1 MLSEVR
7 CQMTDNGMQPIR
19 ANRVPL
25 STQAQQYLL
34 DQIEQGVYAPG
45 EQLPSEKELAAQL
58 GISRPTLREALHNL
72 EQAGVLLRKHG
83 VGTFVAPG
91 YSRRLES
98 GLERLE
104 SVLQLTARQGF
115 QVKCNDLEVAVLPA
129 SEELAARLQ
138 VPPDTPLTT
147 IRRAI
152 VVEGKPIAYMV
163 DQAPRAILSPDE
175 IDQNFNGSVLDLLR
189 AKPEVQLTQAVANIE
204 AVNADEFLAEKLAV
218 APQQALLLLEERL
231 FDAEGQPIECS
242 RNYFLPDWFRFHVVR
257 R

>member
-1 MLSEVR
+1 
-7 CQMTDNGMQPIR
+7 MTDNGMQPLR

-34 DQIEQGVYAPG
+34 EQIEQGVYAPG
-45 EQLPSEKELAAQL
+45 EQLPSEKELAARL

-91 YSRRLES
+91 YGRRLES

-115 QVKCNDLEVAVLPA
+115 QVRCGDLEIASLPA
-129 SEELAARLQ
+129 DEGLAAQLQ
-138 VPPDTPLTT
+138 VQVGTPLTE
-147 IRRAI
+147 IRRTLI
-152 VVEGKPIAYMV
+152 VQNRPIAYMV
-163 DQAPRAILSPDE
+163 DQVPRSILSPDD
-175 IDQNFNGSVLDLLR
+175 IGKDFNGSVLDLLR
-189 AKPEVQLTQAVANIE
+189 AKPEVQIAHAVANIE
-204 AVNADEFLAEKLAV
+204 AINADDFLAEKLAV
-218 APQQALLLLEERL
+218 TPQQALLLLEERL
-231 FDAEGQPIECS
+231 FDSEGRPVEYS

>member
-1 MLSEVR
+1 
-7 CQMTDNGMQPIR
+7 MTDNGVQPLR

-34 DQIEQGVYAPG
+34 AQIEQGIYAPG
-45 EQLPSEKELAAQL
+45 EQLPSEKELAVQL

-91 YSRRLES
+91 YGRRLES

-115 QVKCNDLEVAVLPA
+115 QVHCRDLEVEVLPA
-129 SEELAARLQ
+129 DEDLAARLQ
-138 VPPDTPLTT
+138 VPPGTPLTN

-163 DQAPRAILSPDE
+163 DQAPQTILSPAE
-175 IDQNFNGSVLDLLR
+175 IDRHFNGSVLDLLR
-189 AKPEVQLTQAVANIE
+189 AKPEVQIAHAVAEIK
-204 AVNADEFLAEKLAV
+204 AVNADESMAARLAV
-218 APQQALLLLEERL
+218 APRQALLLLEERL
-231 FDAEGQPIECS
+231 FNDEGLPVEFS
-242 RNYFLPDWFRFHVVR
+242 RNYFLSDWFRFHVVR